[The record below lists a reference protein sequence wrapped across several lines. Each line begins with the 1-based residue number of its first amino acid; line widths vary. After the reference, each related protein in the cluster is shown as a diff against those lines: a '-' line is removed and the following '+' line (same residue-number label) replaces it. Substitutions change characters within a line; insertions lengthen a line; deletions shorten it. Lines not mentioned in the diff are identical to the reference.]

1 MKDTALFAQLLGL
14 LQPWQVTEV
23 TPDLNAKSITI
34 RISWPEGLAVP
45 CPEWYVRLKTL
56 PLKT

>member
-45 CPEWYVRLKTL
+45 CPEC
-56 PLKT
+56 